1 MLFTLNCK
9 SDIHRSTFEGL
20 LLSKMA
26 TTSVLTAITRRLEG
40 KVAMITGGA
49 SGIGECT
56 AKLFA
61 NHGAKVVI
69 VDIQDQ
75 LGHSVV
81 DAIGTSNS
89 SYVHCDV
96 TDESQIKNAI
106 DQTVSTHGKLDIM
119 FNNAGIIGEHKPRI
133 IDSTKAD
140 FERVLRVNVT
150 GVFLGIK
157 HAARVM
163 IPACSGSIISTASIA
178 SQIGGM
184 ASHAYCSSKHAVLGL
199 TRNVAVELGQFGIRV
214 NCLSPYAVATPMAT
228 KSFGLGDEE
237 IENLMHSLGV
247 LKGVKLKAEDV
258 ANAALYL
265 ASDEAKYVSG
275 HNLFI
280 DGAFSIVNGSFGKLQ
295 NPDS

>member
-1 MLFTLNCK
+1 
-9 SDIHRSTFEGL
+9 
-20 LLSKMA
+20 MA

-61 NHGAKVVI
+61 NHGAKVIIADV
-69 VDIQDQ
+69 QDQ
-75 LGHSVV
+75 LGYSVV
-81 DAIGTSNS
+81 DAIGSSNS
-89 SYVHCDV
+89 SYVHCDI

-119 FNNAGIIGEHKPRI
+119 LNNAGISGENNPHI
-133 IDSTKAD
+133 INSTKAN
-140 FERVLRVNVT
+140 FERVLSVNVT

-163 IPACSGSIISTASIA
+163 IPARSGSIISTASIN
-178 SQIGGM
+178 SQVGGI

-199 TRNVAVELGQFGIRV
+199 TRNAAVELGQFGIRV
-214 NCLSPYAVATPMAT
+214 NCLSPYALATPMAT
-228 KSFGLGDEE
+228 KFFRHGDEE
-237 IENLMHSLGV
+237 LENLTHSLGV
-247 LKGVKLKAEDV
+247 LKDVKLKAEDV

-280 DGAFSIVNGSFGKLQ
+280 DGAFSIVNGSSAMLQ